1 LHVFMAFTCFRH
13 EQFIVFNVI
22 LPSFFCHTS
31 LLLPSSSSAH
41 TSAASRDHS
50 LRLWDV
56 HTHTAIAC
64 LTGTSSPL
72 TSVHFSPS
80 SAVVAAACADG
91 SVRLWST
98 SSGAAVAALAGHT
111 SAAACCMA
119 WSSDEALVAAA
130 AGDGSVG
137 VWEAG
142 TGLRRVVLQCPQ
154 AAAVARITLSPD
166 ARLLAAAVGAP
177 ASCVHVFDLPSSS
190 LLASPAVRGSVEQVQ
205 WSADGRQ
212 LQDGHGDVFNAP

>member
-1 LHVFMAFTCFRH
+1 MLRS
-13 EQFIVFNVI
+13 N
-22 LPSFFCHTS
+22 
-31 LLLPSSSSAH
+31 LLLLFRLPHVSPVSLPYLSCSSAG
-41 TSAASRDHS
+41 SSDSS

-56 HTHTAIAC
+56 HTHVANSC
-64 LTGTSSPL
+64 LTANTSTVNSW
-72 TSVHFSPS
+72 HFSPN

-91 SVRLWST
+91 SIRLWST
-98 SSGAAVAALAGHT
+98 SSGDAVAALAGHT
-111 SAAACCMA
+111 SAATCCMA

-137 VWEAG
+137 VWEAA
-142 TGLRRVVLQCPQ
+142 TGLRRAVLLCPQ
-154 AAAVARITLSPD
+154 AAVVARITMSPD

-190 LLASPAVRGSVEQVQ
+190 LLASAVVRGSVEQVQ
-205 WSADGRQ
+205 WSGDGRA

>member
-1 LHVFMAFTCFRH
+1 MNTYGSGKYVVSGSDNL
-13 EQFIVFNVI
+13 
-22 LPSFFCHTS
+22 
-31 LLLPSSSSAH
+31 
-41 TSAASRDHS
+41 S

-64 LTGTSSPL
+64 LSSSTSPV

-137 VWEAG
+137 VWEAA
-142 TGLRRVVLQCPQ
+142 TGLRRSALQCPQ

-190 LLASPAVRGSVEQVQ
+190 LLVSSAVRGSVEQVQ
-205 WSADGRQ
+205 WSADGRA

>member
-1 LHVFMAFTCFRH
+1 
-13 EQFIVFNVI
+13 
-22 LPSFFCHTS
+22 
-31 LLLPSSSSAH
+31 
-41 TSAASRDHS
+41 
-50 LRLWDV
+50 
-56 HTHTAIAC
+56 
-64 LTGTSSPL
+64 
-72 TSVHFSPS
+72 
-80 SAVVAAACADG
+80 
-91 SVRLWST
+91 
-98 SSGAAVAALAGHT
+98 
-111 SAAACCMA
+111 MA

-137 VWEAG
+137 VWEAA

-154 AAAVARITLSPD
+154 AAAVARIIMSPD

-205 WSADGRQ
+205 WSAGGRA